1 MLAYPS
7 EASIASLE
15 VIPVAVDV

>member
-1 MLAYPS
+1 MLAYPG